1 MIFDTHAHYDCEAYD
16 QDRDQLLEE
25 MHSTGNVGLIL
36 NCADGIASCHRTL
49 ELCSR
54 YDFIYGALGVH
65 PERLEDFN
73 QETMETVARLAA
85 ENRDKVKAIGE
96 VGLDYVNG
104 GDRTEQQQLFVRQI
118 GIARELGLP
127 LVIHDREAHLDTM
140 TILRQ
145 ERAWEVGGV
154 MHCYSG
160 SREML
165 PQVFDLN
172 MLIGIGG
179 VVTFKNAVKVRQVVE
194 AVPQDRLLVETD
206 APYLTAVPHR
216 GHRNRSDYIA
226 YVLEQIAAIWNVS
239 AEIVENITYENG
251 TRLFNI

>member
-1 MIFDTHAHYDCEAYD
+1 MIFDTHAHYDCDAYD
-16 QDRDQLLEE
+16 QDRDALLEE
-25 MHSTGNVGLIL
+25 MHASGNVGLIL

-49 ELCSR
+49 ELCER
-54 YDFIYGALGVH
+54 YDFVYGAMGIH
-65 PERLEDFN
+65 PERLEDFTEEN
-73 QETMETVARLAA
+73 LDTIAKLAA
-85 ENRDKVKAIGE
+85 NNHRVKAIGE

-104 GDRTEQQQLFVRQI
+104 GDRDEQQRLFVRQI

-160 SREML
+160 SSEML
-165 PQVFDLN
+165 PQVMDLG
-172 MLIGIGG
+172 MYIGVGG
-179 VVTFKNAVKVRQVVE
+179 VLTFKNAVKVRQVVE
-194 AVPQDRLLVETD
+194 TVPQDRLLVETD

-216 GHRNRSDYIA
+216 GHRNRSDYIS
-226 YVLEQIAAIWNVS
+226 YVLEQIACIWNISPDS
-239 AEIVENITYENG
+239 AENITYDNG
-251 TRLFNI
+251 CRLLRI